1 MRLPGIGFFFNSD
14 MRTKEL
20 GMAFNLLM
28 GLSSPMTW
36 LVVMMMIAGWRHVF
50 RKPERRPDHAARIIQ
65 SGATAPDG
73 MGSALQFFSM
83 AYRPNHAF
91 VAKAQIVERED
102 QDEDDQ
108 GGPDTPRRQFVRQL
122 RRIRR
127 GEQVDRLV
135 WRLE

>member
-1 MRLPGIGFFFNSD
+1 
-14 MRTKEL
+14 
-20 GMAFNLLM
+20 MAFNLLM
-28 GLSSPMTW
+28 GLSSPITW
-36 LVVMMMIAGWRHVF
+36 LVLMIGIAGWYRI
-50 RKPERRPDHAARIIQ
+50 RKPDRTPEDAARIVKVGPTTPDAV
-65 SGATAPDG
+65 GA
-73 MGSALQFFSM
+73 ALMFLSM

-108 GGPDTPRRQFVRQL
+108 GGPDSPQRHLGRQL

-127 GEQVDRLV
+127 GEPVDRLV

>member
-1 MRLPGIGFFFNSD
+1 
-14 MRTKEL
+14 
-20 GMAFNLLM
+20 MAFDLLM
-28 GLSSPMTW
+28 ALGSPMTW
-36 LVVMMMIAGWRHVF
+36 LVIAMMIAGWRRVRTLD
-50 RKPERRPDHAARIIQ
+50 RKPEDAGRIVKV
-65 SGATAPDG
+65 GPTTPDG
-73 MGSALQFFSM
+73 VGAALMFLSM

-108 GGPDTPRRQFVRQL
+108 GGPDSPRRHLMRQL

-127 GEQVDRLV
+127 GEPVDRLV

>member
-1 MRLPGIGFFFNSD
+1 
-14 MRTKEL
+14 
-20 GMAFNLLM
+20 MAFTILM
-28 GLSSPMTW
+28 WLSSPLTW
-36 LVVMMMIAGWRHVF
+36 LVIMMMVAGWHHVF
-50 RKPERRPDHAARIIQ
+50 RRPELKPEDAARIVKVGP
-65 SGATAPDG
+65 STPDG
-73 MGSALQFFSM
+73 VGAALMFLSM

-108 GGPDTPRRQFVRQL
+108 GGPDTPQRHLMRQL

-127 GEQVDRLV
+127 GEPVDRLV